1 MWKSIIRRFCLIL
14 KNFFRRKHCLLAPN
28 VLIFIAKKVISR
40 SVYLHF
46 LLVSKWLLCFDWA
59 HHFFLYLFLLV
70 ILLLNLSVLC
80 YQPSCFTV
88 IVESTV
94 THTHPH
100 VSSHERTAV
109 LLRQITWTVKLKLD
123 HLTLNMG
130 QTTTNY
136 HRKFTFSLHAE
147 HIFMCLYSTFWNS
160 PTFTNANVTRLLL
173 LLKWTENFWGQ

>member
-1 MWKSIIRRFCLIL
+1 MK
-14 KNFFRRKHCLLAPN
+14 KHNKTFLSDIKEFLQKETLFIGTKCVDIYCEKRYQQVSLSSFPLSVQMTSLLRLSA
-28 VLIFIAKKVISR
+28 S
-40 SVYLHF
+40 
-46 LLVSKWLLCFDWA
+46 
-59 HHFFLYLFLLV
+59 FFLYLFLLV